1 MEENKKIMEMMTDM
15 MEKLK
20 GKFDESVERGNMV
33 EIQRY
38 SEAMTEASKAVVQL
52 RSGSEINKA
61 MEAVLQLNKLL
72 DEGPGP
78 T

>member
-33 EIQRY
+33 EIPRY

>member
-33 EIQRY
+33 EILRY

-52 RSGSEINKA
+52 RSGSGLEKA
-61 MEAVLQLNKLL
+61 MDAVLQLNKLL

>member
-33 EIQRY
+33 EILRY

-52 RSGSEINKA
+52 RSGSGLEKA
-61 MEAVLQLNKLL
+61 MDAVLQLNKLL
-72 DEGPGP
+72 EEGPGP